1 MDLWQTQVGPSLK
14 ENGGGREIYQRR
26 QGGFTISIHKIFEK
40 KMMTMM
46 VVIMMMVMV
55 MVVMMM
61 VMVMIWRKQKVIS
74 KETRLISNFNPKGF
88 LGIVKLIHPTI
99 SETLSKNSRKLKSV

>member
-1 MDLWQTQVGPSLK
+1 MCGEHDDGDGGDLEK
-14 ENGGGREIYQRR
+14 E
-26 QGGFTISIHKIFEK
+26 
-40 KMMTMM
+40 
-46 VVIMMMVMV
+46 
-55 MVVMMM
+55 
-61 VMVMIWRKQKVIS
+61 KVIS

>member
-1 MDLWQTQVGPSLK
+1 MDLWHTQVGPSLK

-46 VVIMMMVMV
+46 VVIMMV
-55 MVVMMM
+55 M

>member
-55 MVVMMM
+55 MV
-61 VMVMIWRKQKVIS
+61 MVMICRKQKVIS